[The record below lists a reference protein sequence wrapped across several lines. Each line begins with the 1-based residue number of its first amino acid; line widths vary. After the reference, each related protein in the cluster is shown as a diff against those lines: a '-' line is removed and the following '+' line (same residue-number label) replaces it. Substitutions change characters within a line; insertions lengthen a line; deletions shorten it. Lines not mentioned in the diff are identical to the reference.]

1 MINSVKSLPNFESFI
16 LKSPTKILINTYKR
30 GEKKGKENW
39 FYLNLNSYRNAHY
52 FILNNSKILFKE
64 LMSSQINNLPNLGE
78 GYINIKYTL
87 YPSSKKLSDV
97 SNICSI
103 VDKYF
108 CDALVQSG
116 KLPDDNYKYIT
127 TVIYAFGK
135 VDKNNPRVEI
145 EIRKKIC

>member
-1 MINSVKSLPNFESFI
+1 MDSPKYNIFK
-16 LKSPTKILINTYKR
+16 LKSPTKILLNTFKR
-30 GEKKGKENW
+30 GDKKNKNNW

-52 FILNNSKILFKE
+52 FSLNNSKILFKE
-64 LMSSQINNLPNLGE
+64 LMQPQIDNLPDLGT

-87 YPSSKKLSDV
+87 YPATKQLSDI

-116 KLPDDNYKYIT
+116 KLPDDNYKYLP
-127 TVIYAFGK
+127 TVIYSFGK
-135 VDKNNPRVEI
+135 IDKNDPRVEI
-145 EIRKKIC
+145 EIRKKI